1 MEKIDPRPV
10 SILQPQNYPFQV
22 IARLFV
28 QLETCLKFI
37 KFRRFISSPF
47 TTQIITTASCNNRY
61 LLHEFVQ
68 LFRILEID
76 LVFGSFIIKSNE
88 ERERERER

>member
-47 TTQIITTASCNNRY
+47 TTQIITTITDIFYTS
-61 LLHEFVQ
+61 L
-68 LFRILEID
+68 
-76 LVFGSFIIKSNE
+76 SNYFE
-88 ERERERER
+88 S